1 MGALRNFVG
10 LVASVG
16 GAVGEQG
23 AAAQRSLEW
32 FGKMVAGAL
41 PHSRSQPRES
51 TSTPPLR
58 RGSHS
63 SEVDMLAA

>member
-1 MGALRNFVG
+1 MGALRDYVG
-10 LVASVG
+10 LVARIE

-23 AAAQRSLEW
+23 AAAQGSLEW
-32 FGKMVAGAL
+32 LGKMVL
-41 PHSRSQPRES
+41 PHSRSQPREG